1 MNKRVLVTGSTK
13 GIGQGIL
20 NKFHAEN
27 WDVCITGR
35 DDQHVTKIQKKLI
48 HKYIFTIIKKTLEYV
63 TN

>member
-35 DDQHVTKIQKKLI
+35 DNQQVKKN
-48 HKYIFTIIKKTLEYV
+48 TR
-63 TN
+63 